1 MRTSAKSLLAILY
14 VGITVAFGCAGAQ
27 AQNMTIKGSNTISL
41 KNGESEELGEFY
53 YQRNCISLLNKA
65 PQVEVVQ
72 GPPGVTAELKEAMVL
87 AREFKCPNLIKGFK
101 LFVSAKNI
109 EDPSYS
115 QLILRIAYDTREGER
130 KQSQIINLY
139 LVP

>member
-1 MRTSAKSLLAILY
+1 MRTLAKSLLAILS
-14 VGITVAFGCAGAQ
+14 VGIAGALSNAGAQ
-27 AQNMTIKGSNTISL
+27 AQNMTLRGSNTVSL
-41 KNGESEELGEFY
+41 KNGKSEELGDFY
-53 YQRNCISLLNKA
+53 YQRNCVSLLNKA

-87 AREFKCPNLIKGFK
+87 AREFKCPSSIKGFK

-115 QLILRIAYDTREGER
+115 QLILRITYDTREGER
-130 KQSQIINLY
+130 KQSEIINLY